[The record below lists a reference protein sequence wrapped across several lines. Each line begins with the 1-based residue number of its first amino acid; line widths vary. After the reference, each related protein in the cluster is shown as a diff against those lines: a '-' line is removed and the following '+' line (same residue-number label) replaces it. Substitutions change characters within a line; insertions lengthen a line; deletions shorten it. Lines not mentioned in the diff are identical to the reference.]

1 MDGKWES
8 CLAQRRCVSCGQE
21 AITNAKPEEL
31 MLGEI
36 NIFIA
41 LISNTYPVQ
50 WSARWM
56 LFYICPTSVHLQRN
70 SNKHTGNF
78 HCFNY
83 SVITFNFLL
92 IKKKIRR
99 GTVCAQC
106 AEYLFDLSWTMEVS
120 FPRCFRWRY
129 APKASIHLRPGLGLV
144 AV

>member
-41 LISNTYPVQ
+41 LISNTYPAQ
-50 WSARWM
+50 RSAVWM

-70 SNKHTGNF
+70 SNKHTENF

-92 IKKKIRR
+92 IKKKSEEALFVLNVQNI
-99 GTVCAQC
+99 
-106 AEYLFDLSWTMEVS
+106 YLTCPGQWMYL
-120 FPRCFRWRY
+120 PRCFRWRY
-129 APKASIHLRPGLGLV
+129 APKAPIYFRPGLGLV